1 MFKIYDI
8 SMTVEPS
15 MQVFNDKASNLP
27 IITNVSNHD
36 NGQAVYESRLDM
48 NVHSGTHVDAPLHM
62 LKDGEAIETIGLE
75 QLIGHARVVD
85 LTHCEACITRADLE
99 PLHLQRNEWVLFK
112 TRNSFSEAF
121 DFNFVFLREDGARYL
136 VELGIRG
143 LGTDALGIE
152 RAQPEY
158 PTHRSLLRNNVI
170 IVEGLRLKDVAPG
183 TYFMAIAPLKLTG
196 LDAAPARAFLIGGM

>member
-8 SMTVEPS
+8 SMTIQSS
-15 MQVFNDKASNLP
+15 MQVFNDNESKLP
-27 IITNVSNHD
+27 KFTNTSNHD
-36 NGQAVYESRLDM
+36 NGQAVYETRLDM
-48 NVHSGTHVDAPLHM
+48 DVHCGTHVDAPLHM
-62 LKDGEAIETIGLE
+62 LKDGETIETIGLE

-85 LTHCEACITRADLE
+85 LTHCEAFITRADLE
-99 PLHLQRNEWVLFK
+99 KLNLQRNEWVLFK
-112 TRNSFSEAF
+112 TRNSFTEEF

-152 RAQPEY
+152 RAQADF
-158 PTHRSLLRNNVI
+158 PTHRSLFRNNII
-170 IVEGLRLKDVAPG
+170 IVEGLRLKDVPAG
-183 TYFMAIAPLKLTG
+183 TYFMAIAPLKLAG